1 MFKKCMYFIGRSKS
15 IVLKMYFLWFKLFSI
30 RYCIDFYGF
39 FLMDYK
45 IKIFL
50 NKLLLLFIDYVCVIL

>member
-30 RYCIDFYGF
+30 SFCIDFYGF